1 LHTRVIAGWA
11 GKLGSM
17 RGQRL
22 AHPGRA
28 ISGFSEFARFI
39 DQRVTVI
46 ALINLDGVDVE
57 AIANGVAA
65 LYLLPPQAAARLLR
79 RMQEHESLALLL
91 RTSHAVS
98 VSWWTPRHETDNSS

>member
-1 LHTRVIAGWA
+1 MLHTRVIAGWA

-22 AHPGRA
+22 AHHGGA
-28 ISGFSEFARFI
+28 ISGFLSEFARFI

-46 ALINLDGVDVE
+46 ALINLDDADVE

-65 LYLLPPQAAARLLR
+65 LYLLPPQAAAR
-79 RMQEHESLALLL
+79 
-91 RTSHAVS
+91 
-98 VSWWTPRHETDNSS
+98 